1 VILAL
6 ALRSLLAHPLR
17 SAVLAAGFGLGVAV
31 MASLLGIGEVILAQA
46 RAPALRGGGDVV
58 LTGATGQLT
67 SAPFLLSSVL
77 RTPPLARR
85 VAAASPTARRAAYLV
100 RDGKVVPIRARGGI
114 PSLERGLG
122 DAETSAIREWTDA
135 PADATW
141 ASPDAAVVLRSMDRF
156 HPIPDVP
163 ARAASWAE
171 WLYFNGRAG
180 ATRFYLTFFV
190 GPRRADGT
198 RGAGVRLQLDRG
210 GRLVSYSESAYV
222 DASRVLAEAPDLSLG
237 KSRVRLVGLRYLVSV
252 DLRREGSGER
262 LVGELALTA
271 VPGRSMPPFTIRGA
285 GGWVSGYVVP
295 VMSGPLEG
303 VLDIGAE
310 KVRLEGGAG
319 YHDHNWGFW
328 QGVRWQW
335 GQLQKEDLSIVYGR
349 VYPPEDAADAE
360 RVPSFLGVLGAAGPL
375 GFSADVKIEETGAA
389 GARAPS
395 RIVVSGKGPSLALKM
410 ELDVEHVEVTRMPQ
424 GFFGAGMDFLQMRAR
439 GRVTGRAGER
449 ELDLQ
454 APASAET
461 FRGRE

>member
-1 VILAL
+1 MIFAL

-17 SAVLAAGFGLGVAV
+17 SAVLAAGFGMGVAV

-58 LTGATGQLT
+58 LAGATGQLT

-77 RTPPLARR
+77 RSPPLDRR
-85 VAAASPTARRAAYLV
+85 VAAASPTARKAAYLV
-100 RDGKVVPIRARGGI
+100 RGGKVVPIRARGGI
-114 PSLERGLG
+114 PSLERSLG
-122 DAETSAIREWTDA
+122 DPETSAIREWTDV
-135 PADATW
+135 PADAAW
-141 ASPDAAVVLRSMDRF
+141 ASPDPATVLRSMDRF

-190 GPRRADGT
+190 GPRRPDGK

-210 GRLVSYSESAYV
+210 GRFVSYSEGAYV
-222 DASRVLAEAPDLSLG
+222 DEARVLAEAPDLDIG
-237 KSRVRLVGLRYLVSV
+237 QSRVRLEGLRYLLKV
-252 DLRREGSGER
+252 DLPREGSGER
-262 LVGELALTA
+262 LIGELALTA
-271 VPGRSMPPFTIRGA
+271 VPGRSMPPLSVRGA

-295 VMSGPLEG
+295 VMSGALG
-303 VLDIGAE
+303 GILDVGGE
-310 KVRLEGGAG
+310 KLRLEGGAG

-328 QGVRWQW
+328 QGVSWQW
-335 GQLQKEDLSIVYGR
+335 GQLQKDDLSIVYGR
-349 VYPPEDAADAE
+349 VHPPADAADPE
-360 RVPSFLGVLGAAGPL
+360 RIPSFLGVLGDAGPL
-375 GFSADVKIEETGAA
+375 GFSADVKIEETSPA

-395 RIVVSGKGPSLALKM
+395 RIVVSGKGPSLALRM
-410 ELDVEHVEVTRMPQ
+410 ELDVDQVVVTRMPE
-424 GFFGAGMDFLQMRAR
+424 GFFGGGMDFLQMRAR

-449 ELDLQ
+449 DLDLQ

-461 FRGRE
+461 FRGR